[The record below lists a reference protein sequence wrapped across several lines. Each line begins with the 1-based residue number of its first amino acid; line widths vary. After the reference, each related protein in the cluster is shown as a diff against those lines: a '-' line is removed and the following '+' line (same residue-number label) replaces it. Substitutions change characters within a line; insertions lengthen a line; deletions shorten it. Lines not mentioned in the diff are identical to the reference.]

1 MHSPHQVSFA
11 LSLVTEGM
19 SDREVAACTGIPR
32 RTIYDWRAG
41 RVPIRLRTPCDV
53 CGGRPERLPG
63 PAYAYLLGLYLGD
76 GCISAAGRTYR
87 LRIACDAGYPGL
99 VDACVAALETLMPRK
114 SAWAGRRP
122 SSRCIDVSMYSNHW
136 PCLLPQ
142 HGPGR
147 KHHRPIALGARG
159 DHCAAAASLRS
170 GSHAQRR
177 MPGGRER
184 PWSRERSVSLLEQ
197 IGRHSNAPLSEPG
210 RAGSALDAAVLE
222 GGRHLPEGLRC
233 HLGLVRRAQVM
244 TPARR

>member
-1 MHSPHQVSFA
+1 MYFSSGTNVSPA
-11 LSLVTEGM
+11 
-19 SDREVAACTGIPR
+19 DRLRCGIPR
-32 RTIYDWRAG
+32 FG
-41 RVPIRLRTPCDV
+41 RRMRR
-53 CGGRPERLPG
+53 RPRNVDATEVSM
-63 PAYAYLLGLYLGD
+63 GLTAPFQPLHRRFHVLESLAMS
-76 GCISAAGRTYR
+76 SAATRTGSK
-87 LRIACDAGYPGL
+87 A
-99 VDACVAALETLMPRK
+99 
-114 SAWAGRRP
+114 
-122 SSRCIDVSMYSNHW
+122 
-136 PCLLPQ
+136 PQ
-142 HGPGR
+142 ANR
-147 KHHRPIALGARG
+147 ARSVARG

>member
-147 KHHRPIALGARG
+147 KHHRPIALEAWQEAIIARQQRHFVRG
-159 DHCAAAASLRS
+159 LIHSDGCRVVANDRGVESVRYHFSNRS
-170 GSHAQRR
+170 DDIRTLLC
-177 MPGGRER
+177 
-184 PWSRERSVSLLEQ
+184 RS
-197 IGRHSNAPLSEPG
+197 
-210 RAGSALDAAVLE
+210 LDA
-222 GGRHLPEGLRC
+222 
-233 HLGLVRRAQVM
+233 LGVRWTRPCWKEVAIYRKASVAILDSFVG
-244 TPARR
+244 PKS